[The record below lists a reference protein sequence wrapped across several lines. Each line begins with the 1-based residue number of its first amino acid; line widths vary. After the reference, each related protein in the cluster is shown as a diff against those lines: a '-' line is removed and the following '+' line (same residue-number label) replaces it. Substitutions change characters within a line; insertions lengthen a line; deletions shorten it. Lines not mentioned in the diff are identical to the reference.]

1 MQIAFWILKPEGLII
16 GIYSCYWLT
25 LFSGHANNNP
35 NAISLSSH
43 FVGVPHCLH
52 FLGFL
57 NQLYL
62 KKKGVHTIT
71 SFADLS
77 PSHPLSKWLLNSL
90 SCFGQ
95 MKQRDRG
102 FLNNYAPTRFV
113 AADS

>member
-1 MQIAFWILKPEGLII
+1 MQIAFWILKLEGLII

-57 NQLYL
+57 NQLFL
-62 KKKGVHTIT
+62 KKRGLDDHFICWP
-71 SFADLS
+71 LPLPS
-77 PSHPLSKWLLNSL
+77 PQ
-90 SCFGQ
+90 Q
-95 MKQRDRG
+95 MTFK
-102 FLNNYAPTRFV
+102 LFV
-113 AADS
+113 PFRPNEREG